1 MMRVCAIRNCCGSRR
16 FSPPPKTRS
25 RSLRP
30 SSAADFSPRL
40 TISVIIPSWNDAEN
54 LSSLLPALAGLDRI
68 DEIIVVDASGDSASE
83 RIAHQ
88 TGVRFVHCG
97 ETSRGGQMNHGAA
110 LATGDVFVFQH
121 ADTVLEQGHLAAIE
135 SAMKNQAIAGGAFYR
150 KFDERH
156 PHLKPLEYFARFL
169 TRRGGT
175 LFGDQTV
182 FVRREI
188 FLNLGGYAKIPLMED
203 VEFSARL
210 RAAGKIAVL
219 DPPVRSSS
227 RHHDE
232 NGAWRTTGQN
242 GLFMLLYKLGVS
254 PQRLHRW
261 YYRERRDQVRHRS
274 A

>member
-1 MMRVCAIRNCCGSRR
+1 
-16 FSPPPKTRS
+16 
-25 RSLRP
+25 
-30 SSAADFSPRL
+30 L

-54 LSSLLPALAGLDRI
+54 LASLLPTLAGLDRI
-68 DEIIVVDASGDSASE
+68 DEIIVVDASGDSESE
-83 RIAHQ
+83 RIAREA
-88 TGVRFVHCG
+88 GVKFLHCG

-110 LATGDVFVFQH
+110 AATGDVFVFQH
-121 ADTVLEQGHLAAIE
+121 ADTVFEQGHLEAIE
-135 SAMKNQAIAGGAFYR
+135 SAMKNPSIAGGAFYR

-156 PHLKPLEYFARFL
+156 PHLKWLEHFARFL

-188 FLNLGGYAKIPLMED
+188 FSNLGGYAKIPLMED

-210 RAAGKIAVL
+210 RATGEIAIL

-232 NGAWRTTGQN
+232 KGAWRTSLQN
-242 GLFMLLYKLGVS
+242 GLFILLYKMGVS

-261 YYRERRDQVRHRS
+261 YYRDRRRTILRPRRR
-274 A
+274 